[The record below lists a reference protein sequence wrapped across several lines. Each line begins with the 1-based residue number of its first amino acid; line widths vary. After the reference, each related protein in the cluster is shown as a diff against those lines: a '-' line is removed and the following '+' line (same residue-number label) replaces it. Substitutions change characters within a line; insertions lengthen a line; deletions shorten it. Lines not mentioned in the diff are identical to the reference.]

1 MIEDEEPDRYIGGEA
16 CVGQL
21 ARARSTASQNDAHD
35 VRDSR
40 KLRVARARRHE
51 DPDRDVLDLVEAG
64 DTKSALGRLM
74 DRHGATVYRY
84 CSGALH
90 DNALAEDVQQQVFIE
105 AYRDLSRFAGRSSV
119 RTWLFAIARHRVLD
133 AAKARARMQARIE
146 ADNEADAPDPGPAPG
161 EQLDDVRLRE
171 LVAACLDELD
181 EKARTVLLLRFQQ
194 GFTFE
199 QMAEICGEKSGTL
212 QVRVARAL
220 PLLRARLHLRT
231 GGRF

>member
-1 MIEDEEPDRYIGGEA
+1 MIEDQETDRYLGG
-16 CVGQL
+16 GQL
-21 ARARSTASQNDAHD
+21 ARARSTAFQHPAHD
-35 VRDSR
+35 VRGSR
-40 KLRVARARRHE
+40 KLRVARARRHA
-51 DPDRDVLDLVEAG
+51 DQDGDVLDLVDAG
-64 DTKSALGRLM
+64 DTRGALGRLM
-74 DRHGATVYRY
+74 DRHGSAVYRY

-90 DNALAEDVQQQVFIE
+90 DAALAEDVRQQVFIE
-105 AYRDLSRFAGRSSV
+105 AYRDLSTFAGRSSV

-146 ADNEADAPDPGPAPG
+146 ADNHADAPDPAAAPG

-171 LVAACLDELD
+171 LVAGCLDELD
-181 EKARTVLLLRFQQ
+181 EKTRTVLLLRYQQ

-220 PLLRARLHLRT
+220 PILRARLHLRT
-231 GGRF
+231 DGRF